1 MSNSLIS
8 WDWSAAQLNL
18 ITNGFKTTVIEFLV
32 CSLAHSHCVLAN
44 NNNPAFSL
52 KWKSDAMSNA
62 AAFKSF
68 RREADVLSNN
78 MAKKKKS
85 VMNTKVENLIIK
97 KQFQYSIGTCCI

>member
-78 MAKKKKS
+78 MAKKKIS
-85 VMNTKVENLIIK
+85 DEH
-97 KQFQYSIGTCCI
+97 QG